1 LYNDANTGTVASNTF
16 LAIESANRN
25 AVIELSGSAG
35 ATNSVNFSDTLGTSV
50 AGLAS
55 SIADSNLL
63 FRTGGTTERMRIDS
77 SGNVGF
83 GVVPSAW
90 SGFRAFQQQNT
101 SIATD
106 SGNQFYLSQNWF
118 WNGSADTYIANG
130 FATRY
135 RQSSG
140 THQWFNAPSGTAG
153 NAITF
158 TQAMTLTA
166 AGDLGIGTTGPN
178 TKLQVDNGANSS
190 FVRTTSTQNSSGFD
204 FGVGGSGDST
214 AYIYNRNNTP
224 IVFGTNSAERARID
238 SSGNLLVGTTTAGG
252 VGFTLADGRYI
263 WSLGTYNNLTAAA
276 ANMHVASNGSFARST
291 SALKYKQDV
300 RDLEHIDINK
310 FRPVRY
316 KSRCTGDDQTIDHF
330 GVIADEVNAAGITEL
345 VNYGADGEIEGFQ
358 YERLTV
364 VLLKAIQEQQQ
375 MIEELKAKVAALENA

>member
-1 LYNDANTGTVASNTF
+1 MRLWT
-16 LAIESANRN
+16 N
-25 AVIELSGSAG
+25 AA
-35 ATNSVNFSDTLGTSV
+35 
-50 AGLAS
+50 
-55 SIADSNLL
+55 
-63 FRTGGTTERMRIDS
+63 ERLRIDS

-238 SSGNLLVGTTTAGG
+238 ANGNLLVGTTSQQSTNEKMSVRQTENSDGLVVRATNASLTTVPFAVLVDRNTTNGSYVAISYYN
-252 VGFTLADGRYI
+252 VG
-263 WSLGTYNNLTAAA
+263 AAA
-276 ANMHVASNGSFARST
+276 TRFRVMDSGNVQNTNNSYGAISD
-291 SALKYKQDV
+291 LKLKQDITDATPKLAELMQV
-300 RDLEHIDINK
+300 RVVNYR
-310 FRPVRY
+310 F
-316 KSRCTGDDQTIDHF
+316 KSDPTHKQI
-330 GVIADEVNAAGITEL
+330 GVIAQEL
-345 VNYGADGEIEGFQ
+345 EQVFPGMVEESPDHDAEGND
-358 YERLTV
+358 LGTTT
-364 VLLKAIQEQQQ
+364 KAVKYSVFVPMLIKAMQEQQQ